1 MCRYS
6 ELLPAV
12 FRAEDCIETLS
23 EKLQMFRDTEVRE
36 LMRQVKQARGGRE
49 GCDDVK
55 MSLEGNE

>member
-6 ELLPAV
+6 ELLPSV

-36 LMRQVKQARGGRE
+36 LMREKADLGGRDVM
-49 GCDDVK
+49 GQDD
-55 MSLEGNE
+55 